1 MTDHNRYI
9 FMHEDG
15 DDEIIFRFRNV
26 LAEGI
31 IREFISFM
39 RACSYHDDS
48 IHSAMSEIV
57 DEYFQ
62 CEERRRL
69 GLPLQQDELA

>member
-15 DDEIIFRFRNV
+15 DNEIIVRFRNV

-31 IREFISFM
+31 IREFIGFM
-39 RACSYHDDS
+39 RACSYHDNS
-48 IHSAMSEIV
+48 IHLAMSEIV

>member
-9 FMHEDG
+9 FMHEGG
-15 DDEIIFRFRNV
+15 DSEIIFRFRNV
-26 LAEGI
+26 LAEGV

-39 RACSYHDDS
+39 RACGYHDDS

-69 GLPLQQDELA
+69 GLPLQRDELA